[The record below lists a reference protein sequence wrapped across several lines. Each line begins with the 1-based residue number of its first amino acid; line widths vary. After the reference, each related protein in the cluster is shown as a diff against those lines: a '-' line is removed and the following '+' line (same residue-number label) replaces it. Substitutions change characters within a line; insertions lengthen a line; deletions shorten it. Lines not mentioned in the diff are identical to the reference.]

1 MKIEMI
7 SKAVICYHLA
17 TRLFLSDILSYSF
30 FCDNFL
36 LNFINRPFALCKL
49 SKYIVTEKAINT
61 LMEIAEYMKEKYDTL
76 GSYANA
82 QLLMNKAAKKEE

>member
-1 MKIEMI
+1 M
-7 SKAVICYHLA
+7 
-17 TRLFLSDILSYSF
+17 
-30 FCDNFL
+30 
-36 LNFINRPFALCKL
+36 
-49 SKYIVTEKAINT
+49 TEKAINT